1 MCSIGET
8 TLARA
13 ICSEYHRC
21 FSGQCFLQKVRSKKE
36 KYGCSAILRDVLK
49 RLDINVSGVAEG
61 TKEREK
67 RFGSMKVL
75 VVVDGID
82 DADQLDEL
90 AIKHESTMLRFRPP
104 KSAEALRSRPL
115 IWIFIPFMLPKCIS
129 KNTTIS
135 SLEKGRRRTI
145 LDRLLSPLDHLG
157 QLPQAP
163 SRLRIPL

>member
-1 MCSIGET
+1 MV
-8 TLARA
+8 A
-13 ICSEYHRC
+13 
-21 FSGQCFLQKVRSKKE
+21 LQE
-36 KYGCSAILRDVLK
+36 QLLRGVLK

-90 AIKHESTMLRFRPP
+90 AIKQESTMFVKIP
-104 KSAEALRSRPL
+104 ATQICRSLKILSPLLDL

-145 LDRLLSPLDHLG
+145 LDRLLSPLDLLG
-157 QLPQAP
+157 T
-163 SRLRIPL
+163 S